1 EAAFA
6 KIGELAPQTDAQRS
20 LKERAVQVSTD
31 IARTRLALFV
41 QAGSSVPMLFLAVL
55 VFWLAII
62 CASFSLFVR
71 LNPTLVTALVVFAFS
86 ASAALFLILEMSE
99 PFVGLMRIPSAPR
112 CATHFRRLELSVSN
126 LGPSAEP
133 NAGKR
138 YLCAVCWLAIW
149 RPSISTVFRHIR
161 INVLASNPVLVDNEW
176 RPLNI

>member
-1 EAAFA
+1 LGVAAIAASEAAFA

-20 LKERAVQVSTD
+20 LKERALQVSTD

-62 CASFSLFVR
+62 FASFSLFVR

-99 PFVGLMRIPSAPR
+99 PFVGLMRIPSAPLR
-112 CATHFRRLELSVSN
+112 NALSP
-126 LGPSAEP
+126 LG
-133 NAGKR
+133 
-138 YLCAVCWLAIW
+138 
-149 RPSISTVFRHIR
+149 T
-161 INVLASNPVLVDNEW
+161 
-176 RPLNI
+176 